1 MNKVNIII
9 THKCNLM
16 CKHCYMNAGNK
27 EFEDCD
33 IIFDRFKNIIQK
45 IKTMNINEVML
56 TGGECT
62 ISPVFLKM
70 LEYCKENEIKPLIF
84 TNGFAFNHEILNY
97 VDNYCLS
104 LDGLENNHNYL
115 RGNSMGFRKTID
127 TVKYLQSNGKKVT
140 IQVTVTKNNL
150 NEILDVIDLL
160 NSLKV
165 KNINLCCLL
174 DEGRSIS
181 NNLDSSI
188 DLTALNSIIEDGY
201 RKTGYNIKIHSNVF
215 NEIDTKIFLKT
226 KSIVFPLWIDLIND
240 SFYLIKDNS
249 IFSGPLNKLS
259 IKNIKDLNKSIN
271 NYILSDLFKY
281 STKKYYILENEILSQ
296 LLGEDDKDE

>member
-33 IIFDRFKNIIQK
+33 IIFDKFKNTIQK
-45 IKTMNINEVML
+45 IKAMNINEVML

-62 ISPVFLKM
+62 ISPLFLKM
-70 LEYCKENEIKPLIF
+70 LQYCKENEIKPSIF

-97 VDNYCLS
+97 VDSYCLS
-104 LDGLENNHNYL
+104 LDGLESNHNYL

-127 TVKYLQSNGKKVT
+127 TIKYLQLNKKSVT

-150 NEILDVIDLL
+150 NEISDVIDLL

-174 DEGRSIS
+174 DEGRSIN

-188 DLTALNSIIEDGY
+188 DLKLFNSIIEDCY

-215 NEIDTKIFLKT
+215 NKIDTKIFLRT
-226 KSIVFPLWIDLIND
+226 KSIIFPLWIDLIND
-240 SFYLIKDNS
+240 SFYLIKDHS
-249 IFSGPLNKLS
+249 IFSRPLNQLS
-259 IKNIKDLNKSIN
+259 IKNVRDLNELVN
-271 NYILSDLFKY
+271 NYILSDFSKY
-281 STKKYYILENEILSQ
+281 STKKYYILENEVLSQ
-296 LLGEDDKDE
+296 LLGGDDKNE

>member
-33 IIFDRFKNIIQK
+33 IIFYKFKNIIQK
-45 IKTMNINEVML
+45 IKTMNITEVML

-62 ISPVFLKM
+62 VSPVFLKM
-70 LEYCKENEIKPLIF
+70 LEYCKENKIKPSIF

-104 LDGLENNHNYL
+104 LDGLESNHNYL

-127 TVKYLQSNGKKVT
+127 TIKYLQDKGKKVT
-140 IQVTVTKNNL
+140 IQVTVTKANL
-150 NEILDVIDLL
+150 NEILDIIDLL

-188 DLTALNSIIEDGY
+188 DLTMLNSIIEEVY

-215 NEIDTKIFLKT
+215 NKIDTKIFLKT
-226 KSIVFPLWIDLIND
+226 KSITFPLWIDLIND

-249 IFSGPLNKLS
+249 IFSRPLNKLS
-259 IKNIKDLNKSIN
+259 IKNIKKLNKSVN
-271 NYILSDLFKY
+271 NYILNDFSKY
-281 STKKYYILENEILSQ
+281 SVKKYYILENEILSQ
-296 LLGEDDKDE
+296 LLGGDDKDE